1 MVKTFKQHQFNEKYQ
16 GELGVGTTEYEDSIE
31 DSNFGPHNIHE
42 KDVLQKV
49 NAWVGSIAH
58 KQHYLKPEQA
68 IVKLRNGLSKI
79 GLTVPEVKIVGESDT
94 VTVDVLKFGGRFGKT
109 TDEAPEEKVDDDG
122 ISHKKEGGLK
132 LQVAY
137 EKLDDGCYKLNA
149 KLI

>member
-16 GELGVGTTEYEDSIE
+16 GEPGVGTTEYEDSIE

-79 GLTVPEVKIVGESDT
+79 
-94 VTVDVLKFGGRFGKT
+94 
-109 TDEAPEEKVDDDG
+109 
-122 ISHKKEGGLK
+122 KKRK
-132 LQVAY
+132 
-137 EKLDDGCYKLNA
+137 NR
-149 KLI
+149 